1 MLNSNVQFFGFK
13 CILFAVSLVAATGQ
27 PDDLEPMVIIETKSP
42 VPLSETSPWV
52 TRISAYDLEK
62 RQIDNL
68 ADALRSVPGMAVVRT
83 GQTGAQTSLFSRGGE
98 SNHVTFLYEGRRLNG
113 GFSGTYN
120 FGELSTLGATS
131 VEILRGSSSST
142 YGAYAMGGVVYMRS
156 EFPENQEA
164 KSVATTS
171 VDSFNTIDAKYR
183 FSIKDEDSAGNFSL
197 LSTSSENDLP
207 NSEHKNLSGS
217 VHFKKDIMDGFSL
230 NLLGLAY
237 RNELEL
243 PGPTYTPSTDDFQ
256 ETTQFLV
263 SPQLVITGD
272 EWKFN
277 GTYTLSEDE
286 LYYYSPNYIT
296 KSFTDQ
302 EDLDT
307 SFNFNFYDNSSVL
320 FGASYSTQKFSQHG
334 YSSYASPNDW
344 NEGETWEQNSASLS
358 FDYLLID
365 GLHLFSGVRYDNYSN
380 FDEITTYNFQIT
392 KDFFKD
398 IKLFAKIGTGYAPPT
413 ALELFGISPFF
424 PGNPD
429 LLSEESK
436 NYEFGINFFG
446 TEKSKGAKLSYFT
459 TRYNNLISGFTPAN
473 VKYSK
478 ANGLEISFYSQLNEY
493 FSFNSSLTI
502 QKNENIDTGEK
513 FLVRRPELF
522 GYFSWIYEKDFHSF
536 GATINFKSRTKET
549 DYSPPYLNPI
559 VKADNYELVSIF
571 SNYSF
576 SDDILL
582 FTHVDN
588 LFDKKYEEVDGY
600 PALGRS
606 LRGGLRFSF

>member
-1 MLNSNVQFFGFK
+1 M
-13 CILFAVSLVAATGQ
+13 
-27 PDDLEPMVIIETKSP
+27 
-42 VPLSETSPWV
+42 
-52 TRISAYDLEK
+52 
-62 RQIDNL
+62 
-68 ADALRSVPGMAVVRT
+68 
-83 GQTGAQTSLFSRGGE
+83 
-98 SNHVTFLYEGRRLNG
+98 
-113 GFSGTYN
+113 
-120 FGELSTLGATS
+120 
-131 VEILRGSSSST
+131 
-142 YGAYAMGGVVYMRS
+142 
-156 EFPENQEA
+156 
-164 KSVATTS
+164 
-171 VDSFNTIDAKYR
+171 
-183 FSIKDEDSAGNFSL
+183 
-197 LSTSSENDLP
+197 
-207 NSEHKNLSGS
+207 
-217 VHFKKDIMDGFSL
+217 
-230 NLLGLAY
+230 
-237 RNELEL
+237 
-243 PGPTYTPSTDDFQ
+243 
-256 ETTQFLV
+256 
-263 SPQLVITGD
+263 
-272 EWKFN
+272 
-277 GTYTLSEDE
+277 
-286 LYYYSPNYIT
+286 
-296 KSFTDQ
+296 
-302 EDLDT
+302 
-307 SFNFNFYDNSSVL
+307 
-320 FGASYSTQKFSQHG
+320 
-334 YSSYASPNDW
+334 
-344 NEGETWEQNSASLS
+344 
-358 FDYLLID
+358 
-365 GLHLFSGVRYDNYSN
+365 
-380 FDEITTYNFQIT
+380 
-392 KDFFKD
+392 
-398 IKLFAKIGTGYAPPT
+398 FAKIGTGYAPPT
-413 ALELFGISPFF
+413 ALELFGIGPFF